1 MTILGRI
8 IVDKK
13 DKLVLSFLLERK
25 NILKGTE
32 E

>member
-1 MTILGRI
+1 MTIIGRI

-13 DKLVLSFLLERK
+13 DKLVLSFSLERK

-32 E
+32 

>member
-1 MTILGRI
+1 MTKMGGI

-25 NILKGTE
+25 NILKGIE

>member
-8 IVDKK
+8 VVDKK

>member
-1 MTILGRI
+1 MTITGGI

-25 NILKGTE
+25 NILKGIE